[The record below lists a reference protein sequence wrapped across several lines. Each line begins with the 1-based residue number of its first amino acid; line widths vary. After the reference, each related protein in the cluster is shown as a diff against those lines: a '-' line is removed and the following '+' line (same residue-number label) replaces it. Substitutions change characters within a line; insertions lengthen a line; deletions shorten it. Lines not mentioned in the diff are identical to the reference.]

1 MGSSVSPLTMRASC
15 PSSPSWRGCALL
27 RSKLP
32 TSQVQHCNYHHH
44 LGSLKRLPL
53 SHQYTPAVSSDRDL
67 GVKGRGDTSNIPEK
81 NLILSLQNTKSNVA
95 ALLRTRSFYF
105 VIVDVT
111 SWRIYVYKFVI
122 TAFV

>member
-44 LGSLKRLPL
+44 LGSLKRAPHVSPVHTGGHLRPRPRGQGKGRHVEH
-53 SHQYTPAVSSDRDL
+53 SRKKPNFKSSKHKIQCCYTPP
-67 GVKGRGDTSNIPEK
+67 DTQLTSGHKE
-81 NLILSLQNTKSNVA
+81 NLFCDSCC
-95 ALLRTRSFYF
+95 Y
-105 VIVDVT
+105 
-111 SWRIYVYKFVI
+111 
-122 TAFV
+122 